1 MSRTRL
7 TALTMLLVATAGT
20 MAVAQTPSKT
30 PAKTPAKTTT
40 VATPVA
46 TPTPAPVA
54 APVETPKVDS
64 VAPKKSRFGGFMNK
78 AKEVA
83 GSKAGQKAAELAQSS
98 AVKGAA
104 VGVACTVVPGAA
116 VASAVTGTGPCANSG
131 LMSSLVNG
139 KLKQAGS
146 MAASGMAAN
155 ATSGIA
161 GKAMSKGGITGA
173 AVNGALGAVG
183 GSGAMSNL
191 AAQAA
196 ALRIMQGGAGVGGG
210 KAPDAAMAM
219 KMLQSQGLSSAE
231 AAAAIQGISMNPGAS
246 GLSPAS
252 AASALKMLKGMKIP
266 GMGGGS
272 PAEVPAA
279 LPLAVPVADMSKAY
293 YDEVNDKGHMVA
305 ALVFSPGTDRLK
317 LESTPMLQQIASMLE
332 KHGKLKIRIE
342 GHTDNVG
349 SADANLALSEK
360 RAIAVKTSLVEDYHI
375 KADRLDAKGFG
386 GTKPA
391 YSNDTP
397 EGRSSNWRIELV
409 KM

>member
-20 MAVAQTPSKT
+20 MAVAQAPSKT
-30 PAKTPAKTTT
+30 PTKTPPKTTATT
-40 VATPVA
+40 VAAPA
-46 TPTPAPVA
+46 AAPAPVA
-54 APVETPKVDS
+54 TVDPVKVDS
-64 VAPKKSRFGGFMNK
+64 VAPKKSRFGGLINK
-78 AKEVA
+78 AKQVA
-83 GSKAGQKAAELAQSS
+83 GSKAGQKAVELAHSD

-131 LMSSLVNG
+131 LMGSLVSG

-146 MAASGMAAN
+146 MAASGMASN
-155 ATSGIA
+155 ASSGLA
-161 GKAMSKGGITGA
+161 AKAMGKGGITGA

-196 ALRIMQGGAGVGGG
+196 ALKIMQGGGLKGQG
-210 KAPDAAMAM
+210 PDAAMAM
-219 KMLQSQGLSSAE
+219 QMLKAQGLSTAE
-231 AAAAIQGISMNPGAS
+231 AAAAIQGISMNPAAS
-246 GLSPAS
+246 GLSPQS
-252 AASALKMLKGMKIP
+252 AVAAMNMLKGMKIP
-266 GMGGGS
+266 GMGGA
-272 PAEVPAA
+272 PAVATATLPAA
-279 LPLAVPVADMSKAY
+279 APSVDMAKAY
-293 YDEVNDKGHMVA
+293 WDEINDKSHVVVA
-305 ALVFSPGTDRLK
+305 LMFSPGTDRLK
-317 LESTPMLQQIASMLE
+317 LESTPMLQQIAAMLE
-332 KHGKLKIRIE
+332 KHGKLKVRID

-349 SADANLALSEK
+349 SADANQALSEK
-360 RAIAVKTSLVEDYHI
+360 RAIAVKTSLVEDYHV

-386 GTKPA
+386 GTKPSF
-391 YSNDTP
+391 SNDTP